1 MHAPIGE
8 KILVVLIETLE
19 TVLGY
24 LSNTLSFL
32 RVAAFSINHVA
43 LMIAVLTLAGM
54 MGTVGSILM
63 IVFGNIFVM
72 VLEAVIVTIQVMRL
86 QYFEGFS
93 RYFSADGR
101 EFAPLRLRRR
111 PGAA

>member
-1 MHAPIGE
+1 
-8 KILVVLIETLE
+8 
-19 TVLGY
+19 
-24 LSNTLSFL
+24 
-32 RVAAFSINHVA
+32 
-43 LMIAVLTLAGM
+43 
-54 MGTVGSILM
+54 M

-101 EFAPLRLRRR
+101 EFAPLRLRRKPR
-111 PGAA
+111 AA